1 MGSQLHSLFGGYY
14 SVTSVCQVTLFIWK
28 MTREKKKH
36 RYPIR
41 LKTLTMVSVLAV
53 IISAV
58 AISYYAIM
66 VSKLNKETF
75 KNVANDIAGSTAQVI
90 RVEDVK
96 TLKNKVKPIVDASET
111 KPKAE
116 ESSKEELK
124 AYLAQFDSLKEDEE
138 FNTAFNSTKNFLNA
152 FADTNSEF
160 VDCLYIQ
167 YVDASLN
174 AVVYLCDTDE
184 SETNCAPGQ
193 LDPIHEENKDILK
206 NPLNGFKPVVIRT
219 ARYGWLIIA
228 GAPIKDGDDVVAYAM
243 VDIDMKLVHQRQVK
257 SIVRLTAYLVVTLLL
272 IGALEI
278 AWVRLWMIRP
288 LKKLT
293 RIANEYDSD
302 RPEENHEKFQALQ
315 INTRDEIEDLA
326 DSMKIMENDVYERF
340 NELLATNKEL
350 KSSREE
356 TKKMQVLAN
365 QDGLT
370 GVKNKISYNAEV
382 ELINNLIDSNIKVEF
397 AVVMVDLN
405 YLKDV
410 NDSFGHDTGDV
421 ALIKLAKF
429 ICETFKFSPVYRIGG
444 DEFVAICRGK
454 DYQDID
460 KLVDELKAKIAKTN
474 KPGHILDG
482 ENISAAVGFSKYDS
496 KVDKN
501 VDDVFKRADQEMYLN
516 KRALKRKIK
525 D

>member
-1 MGSQLHSLFGGYY
+1 
-14 SVTSVCQVTLFIWK
+14 

-41 LKTLTMVSVLAV
+41 LKTLTMISVLAV

-75 KNVANDIAGSTAQVI
+75 KNIASDIAGSTAQVI

-116 ESSKEELK
+116 ENSKEEVQ
-124 AYLAQFDSLKEDEE
+124 AYLAQFDPLKEDGE
-138 FNTAFNSTKNFLNA
+138 FTAAFTSTKNFLNA
-152 FADTNSEF
+152 FADTNSDF

-167 YVDASLN
+167 YVDASIN

-184 SETNCAPGQ
+184 TETNCAPGL
-193 LDPIHEENKDILK
+193 LDPIHEESKDILK
-206 NPLNGFKPVVIRT
+206 NPVGGFKPVIVRT
-219 ARYGWLIIA
+219 DRYGWLITA
-228 GAPIKDGDDVVAYAM
+228 GSPIKDGDEIVAYAM
-243 VDIDMKLVHQRQVK
+243 VDINMKLVHQRQVS
-257 SIVRLTAYLVVTLLL
+257 SIVRLTIYMVVTLLIL
-272 IGALEI
+272 GILEI
-278 AWVRLWMIRP
+278 IWVGFWMIRP
-288 LKKLT
+288 LNRLT

-302 RPEENHEKFQALQ
+302 KPKENHEKFQALQ
-315 INTRDEIEDLA
+315 INTHDEIEDLS

-340 NELLATNKEL
+340 NELLETNQEL

-356 TKKMQVLAN
+356 TKKMQVLAS

-382 ELINNLIDSNIKVEF
+382 ELINNLISSDIKVEF

-429 ICETFKFSPVYRIGG
+429 ICETFKSSPVYRIGG

-454 DYQDID
+454 DYQNID
-460 KLVDELKAKIAKTN
+460 KLVDELKKKIAKTN

-496 KVDKN
+496 NVDKN

-516 KRALKRKIK
+516 KRALKRKME

>member
-1 MGSQLHSLFGGYY
+1 
-14 SVTSVCQVTLFIWK
+14 

-41 LKTLTMVSVLAV
+41 LKTLTMISVLAV

-75 KNVANDIAGSTAQVI
+75 KNIASDIAGSTAQVI

-116 ESSKEELK
+116 ENSKEEVQ
-124 AYLAQFDSLKEDEE
+124 AYLAQFDSLKEDNE
-138 FNTAFNSTKNFLNA
+138 FTAAFTSTKNFLNA

-167 YVDASLN
+167 YVDASIN

-184 SETNCAPGQ
+184 TETNCAPGL
-193 LDPIHEENKDILK
+193 LDPIHEESKDVLK
-206 NPLNGFKPVVIRT
+206 NPIGGFKPVIIKT
-219 ARYGWLIIA
+219 DRYGWLITA
-228 GAPIKDGDDVVAYAM
+228 GSPIKDGDEIVAYAM
-243 VDIDMKLVHQRQVK
+243 VDINMKLVHQRQVN
-257 SIVRLTAYLVVTLLL
+257 SIVRLTIYMVVTLLIL
-272 IGALEI
+272 GILEI
-278 AWVRLWMIRP
+278 VWVGFWIIRP
-288 LKKLT
+288 LKRLT

-302 RPEENHEKFQALQ
+302 KPKENHEKFQALQ
-315 INTRDEIEDLA
+315 INTHDEIEDLS

-340 NELLATNKEL
+340 NELLETNQEL

-356 TKKMQVLAN
+356 TKKMQVLAS

-382 ELINNLIDSNIKVEF
+382 ELINNLISSDIKVEF

-429 ICETFKFSPVYRIGG
+429 ICVTFRYSPVYRIGG

-454 DYQDID
+454 DYQNID
-460 KLVDELKAKIAKTN
+460 KLVDELKKKIAKTN

-496 KVDKN
+496 NVDKN

-516 KRALKRKIK
+516 KRALKRKME

>member
-1 MGSQLHSLFGGYY
+1 
-14 SVTSVCQVTLFIWK
+14 

-41 LKTLTMVSVLAV
+41 LKTLTMISVLAV

-75 KNVANDIAGSTAQVI
+75 KNIASDIAGSTAQVI

-116 ESSKEELK
+116 ENSKEEVQ
-124 AYLAQFDSLKEDEE
+124 AYLAQFDSLKEDNE
-138 FNTAFNSTKNFLNA
+138 FTAAFTSTKNFLNA

-167 YVDASLN
+167 YVDASIN
-174 AVVYLCDTDE
+174 SVVYLCDTDE
-184 SETNCAPGQ
+184 TETNCAPGL
-193 LDPIHEENKDILK
+193 LDPIHEESKDVLK
-206 NPLNGFKPVVIRT
+206 NPIGGFKPVIIRT
-219 ARYGWLIIA
+219 DRYGWLITA
-228 GAPIKDGDDVVAYAM
+228 GSPIKDGDEIVAYAM
-243 VDIDMKLVHQRQVK
+243 VDINMKLVHQRQVS
-257 SIVRLTAYLVVTLLL
+257 SIVRLTIYMVVTLLIL
-272 IGALEI
+272 GILEI
-278 AWVRLWMIRP
+278 VWVGFWIIRP
-288 LKKLT
+288 LKRLT

-302 RPEENHEKFQALQ
+302 KPKENHEKFQALQ
-315 INTRDEIEDLA
+315 INTHDEIEDLS

-340 NELLATNKEL
+340 NELLETNQEL

-356 TKKMQVLAN
+356 AKKMQVLAS

-382 ELINNLIDSNIKVEF
+382 ELINNLISSDIKVEF

-429 ICETFKFSPVYRIGG
+429 ICETFRYSPVYRIGG

-454 DYQDID
+454 DYQNID
-460 KLVDELKAKIAKTN
+460 KLVDELKKKIAKTN

-496 KVDKN
+496 NVDKN

-516 KRALKRKIK
+516 KRALKRKME

>member
-1 MGSQLHSLFGGYY
+1 
-14 SVTSVCQVTLFIWK
+14 
-28 MTREKKKH
+28 
-36 RYPIR
+36 
-41 LKTLTMVSVLAV
+41 MVSVLAV

-90 RVEDVK
+90 RLEDVK

-116 ESSKEELK
+116 ESSEEEINT
-124 AYLAQFDSLKEDEE
+124 YLAQFDALKEDSE
-138 FNTAFNSTKNFLNA
+138 FVAAFNSTKSFLNA

-167 YVDASLN
+167 YVDASIN

-184 SETNCAPGQ
+184 TETNCPPGL
-193 LDPIHEENKDILK
+193 LDPIHEQSKDVLK
-206 NPLNGFKPVVIRT
+206 NPIGGFKPIIIKT
-219 ARYGWLIIA
+219 PRYGWLITA
-228 GAPIKDGDDVVAYAM
+228 GAAIRDGDDVVAYAM
-243 VDIDMKLVHQRQVK
+243 VDINMKLVHQREVN
-257 SIVRLTAYLVVTLLL
+257 SIIRLTIYMVVTLLL
-272 IGALEI
+272 IGIFEI
-278 AWVRLWMIRP
+278 MWVSLWMIRP
-288 LKKLT
+288 LKRLT
-293 RIANEYDSD
+293 SIANDYDSD
-302 RPEENHEKFQALQ
+302 KPKENHEKFQALQ
-315 INTRDEIEDLA
+315 LNTRDEIEDLA

-340 NELLATNKEL
+340 NELLETNQEL

-356 TKKMQVLAN
+356 AKKMQVLAN

-370 GVKNKISYNAEV
+370 GLKNKISYNAEV
-382 ELINNLIDSNIKVEF
+382 ELINNLIDSEIDVEF

-410 NDSFGHDTGDV
+410 NDSFGHDTGDI

-429 ICETFKFSPVYRIGG
+429 VGETFKFSPVYRIGG

-454 DYQDID
+454 DYQNID
-460 KLVDELKAKIAKTN
+460 KLVDELKKKIAKTN
-474 KPGHILDG
+474 KPGHVLDG
-482 ENISAAVGFSKYDS
+482 ENISAAVGFSKYDP

-516 KRALKRKIK
+516 KRALKRKMQ